1 MSKEFELKS
10 HKTTNLI
17 ENKNIILIDVTK
29 QKQNKILTTTAKNA
43 FTLLELLVVIAIL
56 GMLAAFVVPAVVG
69 KKDEAQRKITCT
81 QMASVENVL
90 ETFKMDNSKYPE
102 TEEGLEALVSNPD
115 SDKYPQYARTPYY
128 KKLPKDSWGTPFMYL
143 KKGDS
148 FKIISYA
155 GDRKEGGT
163 EGDEDIVYPGCE
175 NNLRDMVVFLVFY
188 DALRQAF

>member
-1 MSKEFELKS
+1 MTKEFGLKS
-10 HKTTNLI
+10 HKTRTLTK
-17 ENKNIILIDVTK
+17 NKNIFLINEVK
-29 QKQNKILTTTAKNA
+29 QERNKIFIPTAKNA

-81 QMASVENVL
+81 QMAGIENTL
-90 ETFKMDNSKYPE
+90 DLFKMDNSKYPE

-115 SDKYPQYARTPYY
+115 PDKYPQYAANPYY
-128 KKLPKDSWGTPFMYL
+128 KKLPNDSWGTPFMYL

-163 EGDEDIVYPGCE
+163 EGNKDIIYPGCE
-175 NNLRDMVVFLVFY
+175 K
-188 DALRQAF
+188 

>member
-10 HKTTNLI
+10 HQTRSLI
-17 ENKNIILIDVTK
+17 KNKYNILTSKINDK
-29 QKQNKILTTTAKNA
+29 QKTIVVSTTKNA

-56 GMLAAFVVPAVVG
+56 AMLAAFVVPAVVG

-115 SDKYPQYARTPYY
+115 ADKYPQYARTPYY

-143 KKGDS
+143 KQGDK

-175 NNLRDMVVFLVFY
+175 N
-188 DALRQAF
+188 